1 MLERAR
7 EKLAGLSAEVDLR
20 VGSMESL
27 PIADGE
33 VDAACAH
40 MVLHHLA
47 DVREGLS
54 ELARVTRPGGRVVC
68 LDLLP
73 HREAWMH
80 QGMADARLGLDP
92 AALAADMRAVGLADA
107 AHELLD
113 DSYVVE
119 TPAGRKVQLP
129 LLLAHARRP

>member
-1 MLERAR
+1 
-7 EKLAGLSAEVDLR
+7 
-20 VGSMESL
+20 
-27 PIADGE
+27 
-33 VDAACAH
+33 
-40 MVLHHLA
+40 
-47 DVREGLS
+47 
-54 ELARVTRPGGRVVC
+54 
-68 LDLLP
+68 
-73 HREAWMH
+73 MH

>member
-1 MLERAR
+1 MLDRAR
-7 EKLAGLSAEVDLR
+7 ENLTGLRAEVELR
-20 VGSMESL
+20 VGSMEAL

-40 MVLHHLA
+40 MVLHHVT
-47 DVREGLS
+47 DVRDGLA

-73 HREAWMH
+73 HRESWMH
-80 QGMADARLGLDP
+80 DGMADARLGLDP
-92 AALAADMRAVGLADA
+92 AALVADMRAVGLSDV
-107 AHELLD
+107 AHEVLG

-119 TPAGRKVQLP
+119 TPNGRKVQLP
-129 LLLAHARRP
+129 LFLARARKT